1 MILMKVC
8 RIANKWNPLKGDSY
22 LPFKDEGDAVYLV
35 VLNLDIP
42 FAFEC
47 GHKYCKTDAIY
58 YETDLNQS

>member
-8 RIANKWNPLKGDSY
+8 RVANKWNPLKEDSY

-42 FAFEC
+42 FAFDC
-47 GHKYCKTDAIY
+47 GHKYCKTDAI
-58 YETDLNQS
+58 